1 MEFPPATYA
10 TNDLHSPDEP
20 VRGSHVGKKFHQV
33 GAWTSTTHLNEQSL
47 PKKKEK
53 RKKKKKTV

>member
-1 MEFPPATYA
+1 MEFPPAAYA

-33 GAWTSTTHLNEQSL
+33 GAWTSRAYQRK
-47 PKKKEK
+47 KKKEK
-53 RKKKKKTV
+53 IKKKKKTV